1 MFCFSSIQKKTN
13 YWINFKSKFY
23 AFKHHGDEKWCASN
37 ATKLFWRP
45 KFSVNV
51 FLPGWRNFP
60 YASADESSRVAWS
73 ENLEGKMFKLRM
85 RNLSLKT
92 KKLALETVID
102 G

>member
-1 MFCFSSIQKKTN
+1 MEMKSDAHQMQP
-13 YWINFKSKFY
+13 NFFEGLNS
-23 AFKHHGDEKWCASN
+23 
-37 ATKLFWRP
+37 L
-45 KFSVNV
+45 VNV

-60 YASADESSRVAWS
+60 CASADESSRVAWS

-92 KKLALETVID
+92 KKVALETVIV